1 MNHIVRALLL
11 CFITGHVA
19 AQTPTF
25 IHPLATTGVGGI
37 TLHSS
42 PLGGFIATVHVEDSI
57 DLDPGPATV
66 WVEPVNGFEE
76 AAIVGYD
83 DNGAYLWH
91 KQMSASVF
99 LGVIALS
106 FTEDGQFYLSGTV
119 SGTGDVDPGP
129 GVASVSCNCTDGPP
143 GFQTYYRTGWYGKF
157 TANGDYLWHEQ
168 VGGTLNERGNATL
181 FYSPLSHD
189 LFLFGRAMSG
199 GSSVDFDPSG
209 ATAIITPEMVTGG
222 IGHRNAN
229 IYARLDSSG
238 AFQWFRNYGGDG
250 AVTRW
255 DDGATEYFYITGT
268 SFGSNN
274 TGFIEDHD
282 PGPGVVAPYHPIG
295 TQQDVF
301 ASKFDA
307 NGDLVWCQFFFGG
320 LGTGFLQNEGGSSV
334 AVDANGDAFVAGV
347 FVSNYPGTPGGSPLT
362 LAPFGG
368 AGSDALL
375 LKLDGDDGSL
385 IWEKHLGSVDD
396 DGYYAICEV
405 DDAGRVYISGTYQ
418 GTAELNQ
425 NNPSVTV
432 TANGPPINN
441 WDGYV
446 ACFDGNG
453 VYQWSGT
460 YGGPESEGL
469 SQLIMHNDQLC
480 VAGYFR
486 QTADLDLGPATQN
499 FTALAQTDPFFA
511 CYDLSGL
518 ALGEAEGLRIAE
530 PFGVYPNPAND
541 VVTLRGVGTNTPVE
555 VFDALGQR
563 VVSTIPNTIDVKAWS
578 EGIYF
583 VKADARTQR
592 FIIQH

>member
-1 MNHIVRALLL
+1 MFRIALSLAPVAAGTL
-11 CFITGHVA
+11 VA
-19 AQTPTF
+19 AQTPTS

-66 WVEPVNGFEE
+66 WVEPVSGFEE

-91 KQMSASVF
+91 KQMSGTVF
-99 LGVIALS
+99 LGVTALS

-119 SGTGDVDPGP
+119 SGSGDVDPGP
-129 GVASVSCNCTDGPP
+129 GVAPVSCNCVDGPP
-143 GFQTYYRTGWYGKF
+143 GFESYYRTGWYGKY
-157 TANGDYLWHEQ
+157 TANGDYIWHEQ
-168 VGGTLNERGNATL
+168 IGGTLNERGHATL
-181 FYSPLSHD
+181 TYSPLSHD
-189 LFLFGRAMSG
+189 VFVFGTAMSG
-199 GSSVDFDPSG
+199 GYPVDFDPNGS
-209 ATAIITPEMVTGG
+209 TAIITPEAVTGG
-222 IGHRNAN
+222 VGYRNAN

-238 AFQWFRNYGGDG
+238 TYQWFRNFGGG
-250 AVTRW
+250 GVATRW
-255 DDGATEYFYITGT
+255 DNGTDEFFYLTGT
-268 SFGSNN
+268 SFGSDN

-282 PGPGVVAPYHPIG
+282 PGTGIVAPYHPIG
-295 TQQDVF
+295 TLQDVF

-334 AVDANGDAFVAGV
+334 VVDANGDAFVAGV
-347 FVSNYPGTPGGSPLT
+347 FVSNYPNTPGGSPLS
-362 LAPFGG
+362 LVPYNG

-375 LKLDGDDGSL
+375 LKLDGDDGSVM
-385 IWEKHLGSVDD
+385 WQKHLGSENDD
-396 DGYYAICEV
+396 CYSAICTV
-405 DDAGRVYISGTYQ
+405 DDAGRVYITSTYH
-418 GTAELNQ
+418 GTAELNM
-425 NNPSVTV
+425 NSPSVTV

-453 VYQWSGT
+453 AYQWSGT
-460 YGGPESEGL
+460 YGGPENDGL

-486 QTADLDLGPATQN
+486 QTADLDLGPGTQN

-530 PFGVYPNPAND
+530 PFGVYPNPANEL
-541 VVTLRGVGTNTPVE
+541 VTLRGIGSNAQVE

-563 VVSTIPNTIDVKAWS
+563 IIAARSNSLDVSAWS

-583 VKADARTQR
+583 AKWEDRTQR
-592 FIIQH
+592 LIIQH

>member
-1 MNHIVRALLL
+1 MHLGAL
-11 CFITGHVA
+11 

-25 IHPLATTGVGGI
+25 IHPIHTAQYEQFWLNA
-37 TLHSS
+37 S
-42 PLGGFIATVHVEDSI
+42 PLGGFIAYGSVSDSV
-57 DLDPGPATV
+57 DLDPSTGDV
-66 WVEPVNGFEE
+66 WITPISGYEE
-76 AAIVGYD
+76 TYLAGYD
-83 DNGAYLWH
+83 ANGAYLWH

-99 LGVIALS
+99 LGIIALS

-119 SGTGDVDPGP
+119 SGSGDVDPGP
-129 GVASVSCNCTDGPP
+129 GVGAVTCNCTDGPP
-143 GFQTYYRTGWYGKF
+143 GFETHYRTGWYGKYS
-157 TANGDYLWHEQ
+157 ANGDYLWHEQ
-168 VGGTLNERGNATL
+168 IGGTLNERGNATL

-189 LFLFGRAMSG
+189 VFVFGTAMSG
-199 GSSVDFDPSG
+199 GYPVDFDPSG
-209 ATAIITPEMVTGG
+209 STAIITPEAVTGG
-222 IGHRNAN
+222 VGYRNAN
-229 IYARLDSSG
+229 IYARLDSNG
-238 AFQWFRNYGGDG
+238 TYQWFRNFGGG
-250 AVTRW
+250 GVATRW
-255 DDGATEYFYITGT
+255 DNGSDEFFYLTGT
-268 SFGSNN
+268 SFGSDN

-295 TQQDVF
+295 TLQDVF

-320 LGTGFLQNEGGSSV
+320 NGAGFIQNEGGSSV

-347 FVSNYPGTPGGSPLT
+347 FVSNYPNTPGGSPLS
-362 LAPFGG
+362 LVPYNG

-375 LKLDGDDGSL
+375 LKLDGDDGSV
-385 IWEKHLGSVDD
+385 IWQKHMGSENDD
-396 DGYYAICEV
+396 CYGAVCTL
-405 DDAGRVYISGTYQ
+405 DDAGRVYLSSTYH

-425 NNPSVTV
+425 NSPSVTV

-441 WDGYV
+441 WDGYL

-453 VYQWSGT
+453 TYQFSGS

-469 SQLIMHNDQLC
+469 SQLMMHNDQLC

-486 QTADLDLGPATQN
+486 QTADLDLGPGTQN

-518 ALGEAEGLRIAE
+518 TLGEAEGLQLVE
-530 PFGVYPNPAND
+530 PFGVHPNPAND
-541 VVTLRGVGTNTPVE
+541 VVTLRGTGTNAPVE

-563 VVSTIPNTIDVKAWS
+563 MITTRANSFDVSTWS

-583 VKADARTQR
+583 VKAQDLTQR
-592 FIIQH
+592 IIIQH